1 GRKQIGFVSYP
12 DGYFRTITN
21 DTSSYSGISL
31 SAMATTLATVQQ
43 TTMNEIT
50 LIPSP
55 GGRTT
60 DIPFRS
66 KRAIHDVAWAIDGGI
81 LLSDATRL
89 VHTDIDGSHEKLFL
103 GDPDGR
109 LTGVQSCVEGRSIL
123 FEWSFRAGVN
133 RENVWRSDLDGSN
146 AMQLSNGKLDI
157 NPVCSPDGKWVYFID
172 SPAARIM
179 RVRLNGG
186 SPEEVRGNT
195 ITDQVAIAPDGKT
208 LAYMAVQENPQLALV
223 DLTANTENA
232 RFVGTNPR
240 ASYFVQFEPNSM
252 GVAYTIVHQGVGNV
266 WLQPLQS
273 AKGRQI
279 TNFR

>member
-1 GRKQIGFVSYP
+1 YDPVLMSVAWSPDGKQIACALAAPENVAGGIDILDVATGRIHQFVRWNDKHPIEIKWLPNGKGLILQYWRKIEPGRKQIGFVSYP

-146 AMQLSNGKLDI
+146 AMQ
-157 NPVCSPDGKWVYFID
+157 
-172 SPAARIM
+172 
-179 RVRLNGG
+179 
-186 SPEEVRGNT
+186 
-195 ITDQVAIAPDGKT
+195 
-208 LAYMAVQENPQLALV
+208 
-223 DLTANTENA
+223 
-232 RFVGTNPR
+232 
-240 ASYFVQFEPNSM
+240 
-252 GVAYTIVHQGVGNV
+252 
-266 WLQPLQS
+266 
-273 AKGRQI
+273 
-279 TNFR
+279 